1 LYVVAYPPAASRLH
15 RANAFPHPPI
25 TRRPAPV
32 GCKHDGFRLMARRN
46 AAGVRLLTR
55 NDYDWSARF
64 PAILEVESALP
75 GA

>member
-1 LYVVAYPPAASRLH
+1 
-15 RANAFPHPPI
+15 
-25 TRRPAPV
+25 
-32 GCKHDGFRLMARRN
+32 MARRN